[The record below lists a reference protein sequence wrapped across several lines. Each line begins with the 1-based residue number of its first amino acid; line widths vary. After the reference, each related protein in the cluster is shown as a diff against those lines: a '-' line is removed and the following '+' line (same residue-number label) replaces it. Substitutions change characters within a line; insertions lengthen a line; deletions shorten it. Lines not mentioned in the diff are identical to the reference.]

1 MMQEILSRRIYRGRA
16 VLCLPGRFAG
26 AGVNVAASSPGR
38 SLAMF
43 PPGTVSFV
51 PLQNPL
57 KSGWPSAVLGAGAD
71 AAIASTA
78 MLANPKPIRKM
89 TLPGFSLQIISAC
102 SSFSIMLFP
111 SSIVLSS
118 RRYFVLKTRFFGLF
132 AVVVLLSTYPRAC
145 SSLFSGRVRRKAG
158 RYGLPARL
166 RESTG
171 PILTPTSTSM

>member
-1 MMQEILSRRIYRGRA
+1 MPPMMQRLSGSMVA
-16 VLCLPGRFAG
+16 VVLCFQAASP
-26 AGVNVAASSPGR
+26 AGVKGSFSPGR

-89 TLPGFSLQIISAC
+89 TLPMICTLLVFNYAISIQYRIIEQEIFCAEDKILWTVC
-102 SSFSIMLFP
+102 G
-111 SSIVLSS
+111 
-118 RRYFVLKTRFFGLF
+118 RRFFGGR
-132 AVVVLLSTYPRAC
+132 PRAC
-145 SSLFSGRVRRKAG
+145 SSLLRSRVRREPVDTDH
-158 RYGLPARL
+158 RHDYTNRL
-166 RESTG
+166 DQS
-171 PILTPTSTSM
+171 PLL